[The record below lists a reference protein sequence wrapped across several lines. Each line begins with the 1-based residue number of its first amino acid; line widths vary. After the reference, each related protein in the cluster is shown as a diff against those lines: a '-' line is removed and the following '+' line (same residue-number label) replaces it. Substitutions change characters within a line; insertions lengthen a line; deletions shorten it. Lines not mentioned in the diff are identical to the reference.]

1 MARSDGPPNGLDHPP
16 QNGHRAKQV
25 AIALFIATTFGIMAI
40 LSFPLSG
47 VRGPL
52 RLPRPLQAA
61 LSPFERLIRPV
72 VPWVVRPAPPRLP
85 PTIVALGPQPRRPIA
100 PQGPAGPPTGPLP
113 QPPGQPPPGG
123 GQPPPPPGTV
133 MRTARV
139 RLSTFIRELTLLS
152 HRTTKPSPEQIRRIR
167 KRMSVIRSLRSVC
180 VADPVCAK
188 LLKRAEK
195 LFRKLEAR
203 WSNETTRSHH
213 GKKHRRGG
221 ESTSRS
227 EGGSRDRKHRGHGHG
242 RGHGRTHKHT
252 KHHGHKGHGG
262 HAHLPVR

>member
-72 VPWVVRPAPPRLP
+72 VPWLVRPARPRLP
-85 PTIVALGPQPRRPIA
+85 PTTVALAPQPRRPVI
-100 PQGPAGPPTGPLP
+100 PQGPAGPSTGPPP

-123 GQPPPPPGTV
+123 GQPPPPPGTGTKTV
-133 MRTARV
+133 RV
-139 RLSTFIRELTLLS
+139 RLTTFIREWTRLS
-152 HRTTKPSPEQIRRIR
+152 RRTTRPSAKQLRLIRE
-167 KRMSVIRSLRSVC
+167 RMSVIRSLRSVC
-180 VADPVCAK
+180 VADPACAK

-195 LFRKLEAR
+195 LFRRLEAR
-203 WSNETTRSHH
+203 GSSDATQPRH
-213 GKKHRRGG
+213 GQKHRRSGK
-221 ESTSRS
+221 STSRS
-227 EGGSRDRKHRGHGHG
+227 EGTSRDRGQGHG

-252 KHHGHKGHGG
+252 KHHGQKRHRG